1 MLCEY
6 VHCIDDDRLEEWPA
20 FFTEDCVYKVISREN
35 YEKGRPIGIFF
46 CDNRDMLKDRVFA
59 LREAN
64 IFEPHS
70 YRHMIGASRFLPAQ
84 NGATEIEVNTNFH
97 VVRTMENGTSSLYS
111 TGKYVDRIELQGGG
125 AGEPKFKQR
134 LVVLDSHRID
144 TLLVIPL

>member
-1 MLCEY
+1 MAIDTETRGRIEEMLCEY

-70 YRHMIGASRFLPAQ
+70 YRHMISASRFVPGQKRKPAPP
-84 NGATEIEVNTNFH
+84 AA
-97 VVRTMENGTSSLYS
+97 R
-111 TGKYVDRIELQGGG
+111 
-125 AGEPKFKQR
+125 
-134 LVVLDSHRID
+134 
-144 TLLVIPL
+144 